1 MNMISTVLSQLLAF
15 LVSTTGDWFIAVAL
29 ITLGIK
35 LLLFPLSIK
44 QQKVQLLTA
53 NLTKART
60 ILSGKFHNQI
70 KKVNSE
76 SMKIASKY
84 KINPLFTFATLIIQA
99 PVFFSLYVAITHL
112 SIPVGSILIPW
123 VSDLHMADH
132 LHILPVIAGY
142 CRSASDAECIYSR
155 KQKFTDVHIPGCYWR
170 RFSVESTCCP
180 ERLLDCQLGPSVCR
194 SPDLSSRPYPAKI
207 FEYPFSGRDG
217 PKTLSKEDALKT

>member
-132 LHILPVIAGY
+132 LHILPVIAG
-142 CRSASDAECIYSR
+142 
-155 KQKFTDVHIPGCYWR
+155 
-170 RFSVESTCCP
+170 
-180 ERLLDCQLGPSVCR
+180 LLQ
-194 SPDLSSRPYPAKI
+194 
-207 FEYPFSGRDG
+207 
-217 PKTLSKEDALKT
+217 TLSVFTAENKNLLMFIFPVAIGVVFLWKAPVALSA